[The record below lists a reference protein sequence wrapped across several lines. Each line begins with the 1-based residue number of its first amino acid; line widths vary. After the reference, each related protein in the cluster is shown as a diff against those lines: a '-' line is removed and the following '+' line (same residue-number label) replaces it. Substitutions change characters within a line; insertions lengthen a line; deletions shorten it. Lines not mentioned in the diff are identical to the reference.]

1 MGLRSSIY
9 MRANL
14 LIIGFCLFSK
24 LSSAQDVTKL
34 IQRGDSLAKVK
45 NHVKALDSYKQVIT
59 LVLENKVKLPM
70 SYLSTSWDGLL
81 KRAAQS
87 AYEARRWDLAYNYWN
102 MVYGTKA
109 EKFADKISFLQAQG
123 LTSIYSY
130 EKLNNSNTYNMLN
143 AEACTSN
150 TRKILIWFQEGKMF
164 LQLFTDCDTYRPIK
178 FDNKELADFY
188 ANNISQMLV
197 EDIKSFQKQPAHVQ
211 TYSLEFF
218 DGSKSVKKTFNIT
231 FDLAPPTKTYSKLE
245 LETTF
250 KHVIGTY
257 EANKKAA
264 LGSLLVQTEQVV
276 DRYLNIIES
285 GSEKLRVGKF

>member
-1 MGLRSSIY
+1 
-9 MRANL
+9 MRASL

-24 LSSAQDVTKL
+24 LSSAQDITKL

-59 LVLENKVKLPM
+59 LILEDKAKLPM

-81 KRAAQS
+81 KRAGQS
-87 AYEARRWDLAYNYWN
+87 AYQARRWDLAKTYWN
-102 MVYGTKA
+102 MAYGTKA
-109 EKFADKISFLQAQG
+109 EKLADKILFLQTQG

-130 EKLNNSNTYNMLN
+130 EKLNNSNTYTMLDVGG
-143 AEACTSN
+143 CTSN
-150 TRKILIWFQEGKMF
+150 TRKVLIWFQEGRMF
-164 LQLFTDCDTYRPIK
+164 LQLFTDCDTYRPIN

-188 ANNISQMLV
+188 SNNIAKMV
-197 EDIKSFQKQPAHVQ
+197 GEDIKSFQKQPSHVQ

-218 DGSKSVKKTFNIT
+218 DGSKSVKKTFNIM

-250 KHVIGTY
+250 KHVLGTY

-264 LGSLLVQTEQVV
+264 LGSLLVETEQAV
-276 DRYLNIIES
+276 DHYLEIIES